1 VIGSSTATE
10 TKPQFGAQ
18 LGQRAAIRSRITS
31 KYGTW
36 ETKSDGKVL
45 VHFVFCLLF
54 SFYKKKEALFFFFYE
69 ARFPDYPNS
78 TASTGAASGPEYAKI
93 LKALIPP
100 LRAVDPS
107 LTLVAVEVDAEWNAA
122 WINTS
127 VAQYVSATSAH
138 VGYAN
143 SDAGGSPASAASA
156 TAQAKLPHTTVPNAL
171 CHGVMWCGAT
181 AQV

>member
-1 VIGSSTATE
+1 LGNEIGW
-10 TKPQFGAQ
+10 Q
-18 LGQRAAIRSRITS
+18 
-31 KYGTW
+31 
-36 ETKSDGKVL
+36 
-45 VHFVFCLLF
+45 
-54 SFYKKKEALFFFFYE
+54 

-171 CHGVMWCGAT
+171 CHGVMWCDG
-181 AQV
+181 VE